1 MEALKSPKKKAETAK
16 RSGWK
21 IQVAPK
27 GDAQLTL
34 EAAFDAGRLVKEA
47 RQLKRKA
54 LMEQDEIE
62 VTRIILIFHVES
74 TLV

>member
-1 MEALKSPKKKAETAK
+1 MEALKSPKAKAGPSK

-21 IQVAPK
+21 IQVAPT
-27 GDAQLTL
+27 GNAQMTL

-54 LMEQDEIE
+54 LMEKDEIE
-62 VTRIILIFHVES
+62 VT
-74 TLV
+74 